1 MESSQ
6 ARPDAHASDVKAMYE
21 VYPYPSPMVGDSVI
35 EDVASGLYSLYGSSA
50 LEGWRVL
57 DAGCGTGHR
66 LVGVARRYPQA
77 QFIGLD
83 MTAASL
89 LVAEQLARKHGV
101 RNVRFEQGDLLNLRL
116 RGEFDLIISTG
127 VIVCLER
134 PQQGLQNLASLLAP
148 GGLLMVWL
156 YHAIGEHE
164 RMLGRELLHLLWN
177 AASGLDSGVQ
187 TMRDLGLSLKTE
199 QYGPSAAQRL
209 DEVSRL
215 NIDVDAY
222 IHPIVNV
229 YRCDE
234 AIDMFRHCRDLGW
247 AAINSMNSVGASKLV
262 DLMEAERSELRH
274 FCQTVDQLFDKPAL
288 RRQFRGLGK
297 LQQLRVLELMLK
309 PTGFTIIGGRARS
322 HSTLGPRVTG
332 NAVEF
337 AEQRQL
343 KRG

>member
-1 MESSQ
+1 MKYSQ
-6 ARPDAHASDVKAMYE
+6 ARPGAHAGDVKAMYE
-21 VYPYPSPMVGDSVI
+21 VYPYPSPIVGDSVI
-35 EDVASGLYSLYGSSA
+35 EDVASGLYSLYGRRA

-101 RNVRFEQGDLLNLRL
+101 RNVRFEQGDLLNLHL
-116 RGEFDLIISTG
+116 RGEFDLITCTG
-127 VIVCLER
+127 VIVCLEK
-134 PQQGLQNLASLLAP
+134 PQQGLQNLASRLAP

-156 YHAIGEHE
+156 YHAVGEHE
-164 RMLGRELLHLLWN
+164 RMLGRELLHLMWD
-177 AASGLDSGVQ
+177 AASGLDRGVQ
-187 TMRDLGLSLKTE
+187 MMRDLGLGLEVE
-199 QYGPSAAQRL
+199 QYGASAAQRL

-222 IHPIVNV
+222 MHPIVNV
-229 YRCDE
+229 YRCEE
-234 AIDMFRHCRDLGW
+234 AIDLFRHCGDLGW
-247 AAINSMNSVGASKLV
+247 AAINSMNLVGTSTLI
-262 DLMEAERSELRH
+262 DLAGTERSELRH
-274 FCQTVDQLFDKPAL
+274 FCRTVEQLFDKPAL
-288 RRQFRGLGK
+288 RQRFRDLGR

-322 HSTLGPRVTG
+322 YSTLGPRVTG

-337 AEQRQL
+337 DGRDS
-343 KRG
+343 

>member
-1 MESSQ
+1 MKYSQ
-6 ARPDAHASDVKAMYE
+6 ALPDAHASDVKAMYE
-21 VYPYPSPMVGDSVI
+21 IYPYPSPIAGDSVI
-35 EDVASGLYSLYGSSA
+35 EDVASGLYSLYGTRA
-50 LEGWRVL
+50 LEGWRIL

-89 LVAEQLARKHGV
+89 NVAEQLARKHGV
-101 RNVRFEQGDLLNLRL
+101 TNVSFEQGDLLNLQL
-116 RGEFDLIISTG
+116 QGQFDLIISTG
-127 VIVCLER
+127 VIVCLEQ
-134 PQQGLQNLASLLAP
+134 PQQGLRNLASLLAP
-148 GGLLMVWL
+148 NGLLMVWL

-164 RMLGRELLHLLWN
+164 RMLGRELLHLMWD
-177 AASGLDSGVQ
+177 AASGLECGVQ
-187 TMRDLGLSLKTE
+187 RMRDLGLSLEVE
-199 QYGPSAAQRL
+199 QYGKSAAQRL

-215 NIDVDAY
+215 NVDVDAY

-234 AIDMFRHCRDLGW
+234 AIDMFRECRDLGW
-247 AAINSMNSVGASKLV
+247 AAINSMNLIGASKLV
-262 DLMEAERSELRH
+262 DLTEVERSELRF

-288 RRQFRGLGK
+288 RQQFRTLGK

-337 AEQRQL
+337 ER
-343 KRG
+343 

>member
-1 MESSQ
+1 MKNSP

-21 VYPYPSPMVGDSVI
+21 VYPYPSPIAGDSVI
-35 EDVASGLYSLYGSSA
+35 EDVASGLYSLYGGRA

-89 LVAEQLARKHGV
+89 LVAEQLARKHSV
-101 RNVRFEQGDLLNLRL
+101 QNVRFEQGDLLNLQL

-127 VIVCLER
+127 VIVCLEK

-164 RMLGRELLHLLWN
+164 RMLGRELLHLMWN

-187 TMRDLGLSLKTE
+187 MMRDLGLGLEVE
-199 QYGPSAAQRL
+199 QYGKSAAQRL

-247 AAINSMNSVGASKLV
+247 TAINSMNLVGTSKLI
-262 DLMEAERSELRH
+262 DLTEVERSELRH
-274 FCQTVDQLFDKPAL
+274 FCQTVDRLFDKPAL
-288 RRQFRGLGK
+288 RQQFRELGK

-309 PTGFTIIGGRARS
+309 PTGFTIIGGRTRS

-337 AEQRQL
+337 ECSDS
-343 KRG
+343 